1 MKRILVVDDS
11 RVTRELMKVYLIAKD
26 VTLLEAADGQEALEK
41 VRVDA
46 PDLVIADMRMPRL
59 DGSGLCEAMG
69 KDPRTSHVPVVI
81 LTSNGDVETRRRA
94 RAAGAREVLKKPI
107 QPNELLEAVNRYLAR
122 PRALAHDAD
131 AAAAAQG
138 AERMLRIARR

>member
-41 VRVDA
+41 ARAEV

-59 DGSGLCEAMG
+59 DGSGLCEAMA
-69 KDPRTSHVPVVI
+69 KEPRIAHVPVLI
-81 LTSNGDVETRRRA
+81 LTSNTDADTRRRA
-94 RAAGAREVLKKPI
+94 RTAGAREVLQKPI
-107 QPNELLEAVNRYLAR
+107 QPNALLEAVNRHIG
-122 PRALAHDAD
+122 RAPAP
-131 AAAAAQG
+131 AAPG
-138 AERMLRIARR
+138 VSR